1 MRPTLAAVPAT
12 FQRLAKELDKL
23 GNQLLENWE
32 PRLATHL
39 ISLID
44 SLRELAEKERAPRL
58 EEAAVVATRLLRA
71 WLERGNAPSLRER
84 LVELRP
90 ELALTAQLAAMPHMA
105 GEPEAPAAKPHAPQ
119 VLGAHRVV
127 IGLPERFAAQLAL
140 TQLECYGLCTHVV
153 HSPEQLA
160 VAVDQAD
167 TAAVVM
173 YNEFTF
179 PEDQTWLACAAE
191 LEQRRVPFYIASPRR
206 DFIARLAA
214 VRSHSKGF
222 LSWPLV
228 AHELV
233 DALTHSQNSTL
244 QDPLKVLIV
253 EDMQSLASLYANVLQ
268 QHGMRSQIVT
278 DPHLVSDAIDQFGPD
293 LILMDMYMPGCDGLE
308 LAQVIRQQR
317 LLDGI
322 PILFLSVEKQL
333 AIHLDTLAL
342 GVDGFLTKPVQSD
355 ELVSNILARA
365 LRYRK
370 LRSYIAT
377 DSLTGLLNHSHL
389 HGRLEAEV
397 ARAQREQRPLAFA
410 MVDLDHFKNI
420 NDRYGHQVG
429 DTVLVTL
436 ARFLR
441 ERRYSGDLIGRYGG
455 EEFALVLPDADENE
469 ARTRL
474 DALRLAFNRLE
485 HSSRIGDFCQTFSV
499 GVSSLA
505 TAPSAT
511 ELVHQADAMLYQ
523 AKAEGRDRVL
533 GWQHSGHEVVS
544 GK

>member
-12 FQRLAKELDKL
+12 FQRIAKELDRL
-23 GNQLLENWE
+23 GNQLLENWD

-39 ISLID
+39 LSLVD

-58 EEAAVVATRLLRA
+58 EESAVVVTRLLRG
-71 WLERGNAPSLRER
+71 WLERASAPSLRER

-90 ELALTAQLAAMPHMA
+90 ELALAAQLAAMPQMA
-105 GEPEAPAAKPHAPQ
+105 GEPAPQ
-119 VLGAHRVV
+119 TQAPEPLLPVSHRVV
-127 IGLPERFAAQLAL
+127 IGLPERLARQLAL
-140 TQLECYGLCTHVV
+140 TQLECYGLSTRVV
-153 HSPEQLA
+153 YRPKQLA
-160 VAVDQAD
+160 AAVDEAP

-179 PEDQTWLACAAE
+179 QEDQAWLAYVGE
-191 LEQRRVPFYIASPRR
+191 LEQRRVPFYLASPRR
-206 DFIARLAA
+206 DFIARLTA
-214 VRSHSKGF
+214 VRCHSKGF
-222 LSWPLV
+222 LAWPLV

-233 DALTHSQNSTL
+233 DALTHSHNATV

-253 EDMQSLASLYANVLQ
+253 EDMTSLASLYASVLH
-268 QHGMRSQIVT
+268 QHGMRTHVVT
-278 DPHLVSDAIDQFGPD
+278 DPHSVTDAIDHFGPD

-410 MVDLDHFKNI
+410 MVDLDHFKSI

-455 EEFALVLPDADENE
+455 EEFALVLPDADEQQ
-469 ARTRL
+469 ACARL
-474 DALRLAFNRLE
+474 DALRRAFIKLE
-485 HSSRIGDFCQTFSV
+485 HSSRSGDFCQTFSV
-499 GVSSLA
+499 GISSLA

-523 AKAEGRDRVL
+523 AKDEGRNRVL
-533 GWQHSGHEVVS
+533 GWQRSGHGAVS